1 MKAITSNVRIAPKK
15 LRVIAEIVRG
25 LPANKALDILRF
37 LPKKGALILYKA
49 LASAVAN
56 ATHNSNE
63 SVANLKVGRVTV
75 DRGIVYKRGQPISR
89 GRTHSI
95 IKPTCV
101 LGVFLSK

>member
-25 LPANKALDILRF
+25 MPAGKALDVLQF
-37 LPKKGALILYKA
+37 MPKKGAKIMYKA
-49 LASAVAN
+49 VASAVAN

-63 SVANLKVGRVTV
+63 SAGALKLARVTV